1 MHQTEKAILT
11 AVQQANKILVITHI
25 GPDGDAL
32 GSITAV
38 GVALQQMGKSAI
50 LMCDN
55 HVPERFSYLPLAEK
69 IRPPSE
75 NRTTDYD
82 LLIVVDCGDET
93 RMGRAF
99 ETLPSTIPTVINIDH
114 HVTNTYFG
122 DIQLVV
128 PEAVSATEILY
139 DLFCSFG
146 LKISTDLAMCLL
158 TGVVTDTLG
167 FRTVGVKSKTL
178 RIASELV
185 EAGADLPLITM
196 QGLSRQ
202 PYSTAQMWKIGLNN
216 MRLEDGLI
224 WTKISHSQQ
233 QAISYTN
240 TSSGGLVNFLGNVSQ
255 AAISAVLQ
263 EMEDGTI
270 RVGFRC
276 DPPYSVSEL
285 ALNLGGG
292 GHPLAAGCSLD
303 GPLDKAEALVV
314 AMSKEAIQ
322 QQQRPNGSDH

>member
-32 GSITAV
+32 GSLTAV
-38 GVALQQMGKSAI
+38 GVALRQMGKSAT

-55 HVPERFSYLPLAEK
+55 PIPERFRYLPLADQV
-69 IRPPSE
+69 RPPSE
-75 NRTTDYD
+75 NRSTKYD
-82 LLIVVDCGDET
+82 LLIAVDCGDET
-93 RMGRAF
+93 RMGQSFA
-99 ETLPSTIPTVINIDH
+99 TLPCTVPTVINIDH

-139 DLFCSFG
+139 DLFCDMG
-146 LKISTDLAMCLL
+146 LTITTDLAMCLL

-167 FRTVGVKSKTL
+167 FRTVGVKAKTL
-178 RIASELV
+178 RIASELI

-196 QGLSRQ
+196 QGLSRK
-202 PYSTAQMWKIGLNN
+202 PYSTALLWKIGLNN

-224 WTKISHSQQ
+224 WTKVSYAQRK
-233 QAISYTN
+233 AIGYANS
-240 TSSGGLVNFLGNVSQ
+240 SSGGLVNFLGNVSQ
-255 AAISAVLQ
+255 AAMSAVLL
-263 EMEDGTI
+263 EMEDGKVQ
-270 RVGFRC
+270 VGFRC

-314 AMSKEAIQ
+314 SMSKEAIQ
-322 QQQRPNGSDH
+322 QQQAANGIDH

>member
-1 MHQTEKAILT
+1 MHPTEKAIFT
-11 AVQQANKILVITHI
+11 AVQQADKILVITHV

-38 GVALQQMGKSAI
+38 GVALRQMGKPAT
-50 LMCDN
+50 LLCDDP
-55 HVPERFSYLPLAEK
+55 VPERFSYLPLADQIQPPNEH
-69 IRPPSE
+69 RPT
-75 NRTTDYD
+75 RYD
-82 LLIVVDCGDET
+82 LLIAVDCGDET
-93 RMGRAF
+93 RMGQSFAS
-99 ETLPSTIPTVINIDH
+99 LPGPVPTVINIDH

-122 DIQLVV
+122 DIQHVV

-139 DLFCSFG
+139 DLFCNMG
-146 LKISTDLAMCLL
+146 LTISTDLAMCLL

-167 FRTVGVKSKTL
+167 FRTVGVKAKTL

-185 EAGADLPLITM
+185 DAGADLPLITM

-202 PYSTAQMWKIGLNN
+202 PYSTAQLWQIGLNN

-224 WTKISHSQQ
+224 WTKINNTQRE
-233 QAISYTN
+233 AIGYHN
-240 TSSGGLVNFLGNVSQ
+240 TSTGGLVNFLGNVNQ
-255 AAISAVLQ
+255 AAVSAVLL
-263 EMEDGTI
+263 EMGDGTV

-276 DPPYSVSEL
+276 NPPYSVSEL

-314 AMSKEAIQ
+314 AMAKETIRQ
-322 QQQRPNGSDH
+322 QQVSFAQD

>member
-1 MHQTEKAILT
+1 LHQTDKAILT
-11 AVQQANKILVITHI
+11 AVQQAENILVITHV

-32 GSITAV
+32 GSITAM
-38 GVALQQMGKSAI
+38 GVALRQLGKKAT
-50 LMCDN
+50 LLCDN
-55 HVPERFSYLPLAEK
+55 RVPERFSYLPLANQIQPPNEH
-69 IRPPSE
+69 RPT
-75 NRTTDYD
+75 NYD
-82 LLIVVDCGDET
+82 LLIAVDCGDET
-93 RMGRAF
+93 RMGQSFA
-99 ETLPSTIPTVINIDH
+99 TLPNPVATTINIDH

-139 DLFCSFG
+139 DLFRNIG
-146 LKISTDLAMCLL
+146 VTITTDLAMCLL

-167 FRTVGVKSKTL
+167 FRTVGVKAKTL

-196 QGLSRQ
+196 QGLSRK
-202 PYSTAQMWKIGLNN
+202 PYSTAQLWQIGLNN

-224 WTKISHSQQ
+224 WTKINNVQRE
-233 QAISYTN
+233 AIGYN
-240 TSSGGLVNFLGNVSQ
+240 NSSTGGLVNFLGNVNQ
-255 AAISAVLQ
+255 AAISAVLL
-263 EMEDGTI
+263 EMDDGTV

-314 AMSKEAIQ
+314 AMGKETIRQ
-322 QQQRPNGSDH
+322 QKASFQQN

>member
-1 MHQTEKAILT
+1 MHQTDKAILT
-11 AVQQANKILVITHI
+11 AVQQAENILVITHV

-32 GSITAV
+32 GSITAM
-38 GVALQQMGKSAI
+38 GVALRQLGKKAT
-50 LMCDN
+50 LLCDDR
-55 HVPERFSYLPLAEK
+55 VPERFSYLPLANQVQ
-69 IRPPSE
+69 PPNE
-75 NRTTDYD
+75 HRLANYD
-82 LLIVVDCGDET
+82 LLIAVDCGDET
-93 RMGRAF
+93 RMGQSFA
-99 ETLPSTIPTVINIDH
+99 TLPAPIPTTINIDH

-122 DIQLVV
+122 DIQLIV

-139 DLFCSFG
+139 DLFR
-146 LKISTDLAMCLL
+146 KIGVSITTDLAMCLL

-167 FRTVGVKSKTL
+167 FRTVGVTSKTL

-202 PYSTAQMWKIGLNN
+202 PYSTAQLWQLGLNN

-224 WTKISHSQQ
+224 WTTINNAQRE
-233 QAISYTN
+233 AIGYN
-240 TSSGGLVNFLGNVSQ
+240 NSSTGGLVNFLGNVNQ
-255 AAISAVLQ
+255 AAISAVLL
-263 EMEDGTI
+263 EMDDGTV

-314 AMSKEAIQ
+314 AMGKETIRQ
-322 QQQRPNGSDH
+322 QKASFPRN

>member
-1 MHQTEKAILT
+1 M
-11 AVQQANKILVITHI
+11 VITHI

-32 GSITAV
+32 GSLTAV
-38 GVALQQMGKSAI
+38 GVALQQMGKQAS
-50 LMCDN
+50 LLCDDP
-55 HVPERFSYLPLAEK
+55 VPERFRYLPLANQ
-69 IRPPSE
+69 IQPPNES
-75 NRTTDYD
+75 RTDDYD
-82 LLIVVDCGDET
+82 LLIAVDCGDET
-93 RMGRAF
+93 RMGQSFAS
-99 ETLPSTIPTVINIDH
+99 LPNNHVPTVINIDH

-122 DIQLVV
+122 DIQHVV

-139 DLFCSFG
+139 DLFRQMG
-146 LKISTDLAMCLL
+146 LNITTDLAMCLL

-167 FRTVGVKSKTL
+167 FRTVGVTAKTL

-202 PYSTAQMWKIGLNN
+202 PYSTAQLWQMGLNN
-216 MRLEDGLI
+216 MRLEEGLI
-224 WTKISHSQQ
+224 WTTINNNQRE
-233 QAISYTN
+233 AIGYNN
-240 TSSGGLVNFLGNVSQ
+240 TSTGGLVNFLGNVNQ
-255 AAISAVLQ
+255 AAISAVLL
-263 EMEDGTI
+263 EMSDGTV

-276 DPPYSVSEL
+276 NPPYSVSEL

-314 AMSKEAIQ
+314 AMSKETIRQ
-322 QQQRPNGSDH
+322 QQASFVQD

>member
-1 MHQTEKAILT
+1 MHPTEEAIFT

-32 GSITAV
+32 GSLTAV
-38 GVALQQMGKSAI
+38 GVALQQMGKTAT

-55 HVPERFSYLPLAEK
+55 QVPERFRYLPLAEK
-69 IRPPSE
+69 VRPPSE
-75 NRTTDYD
+75 NRTAKYD
-82 LLIVVDCGDET
+82 LLIAVDCGDET
-93 RMGRAF
+93 RMGQAF
-99 ETLPSTIPTVINIDH
+99 ATLPNAIPTVINIDH

-122 DIQLVV
+122 DIQHVV

-139 DLFCSFG
+139 DLFCSMG
-146 LKISTDLAMCLL
+146 LSITSDLAMCLL

-167 FRTVGVKSKTL
+167 FRTVGVKAKTL

-185 EAGADLPLITM
+185 DAGADLPLITM
-196 QGLSRQ
+196 QGLSRK

-224 WTKISHSQQ
+224 WTKISHAQR
-233 QAISYTN
+233 QAIGYTN

-255 AAISAVLQ
+255 AAMSAVLL
-263 EMEDGTI
+263 EMEDGTV

-292 GHPLAAGCSLD
+292 GHPLAAGCALD

-314 AMSKEAIQ
+314 AMCKEAIQ
-322 QQQRPNGSDH
+322 QQQATNGINR

>member
-1 MHQTEKAILT
+1 MDRLCVDDGLPAGSGFC
-11 AVQQANKILVITHI
+11 AV
-25 GPDGDAL
+25 
-32 GSITAV
+32 
-38 GVALQQMGKSAI
+38 
-50 LMCDN
+50 
-55 HVPERFSYLPLAEK
+55 
-69 IRPPSE
+69 
-75 NRTTDYD
+75 
-82 LLIVVDCGDET
+82 
-93 RMGRAF
+93 
-99 ETLPSTIPTVINIDH
+99 DH
-114 HVTNTYFG
+114 HQPEPTG
-122 DIQLVV
+122 DGPPPVV

-167 FRTVGVKSKTL
+167 FRTIGVKSKTL

>member
-1 MHQTEKAILT
+1 MHQIEKAIFT

-32 GSITAV
+32 GSLTAV
-38 GVALQQMGKSAI
+38 GVALQQLGKQTV
-50 LMCDN
+50 LMCDDP
-55 HVPERFSYLPLAEK
+55 VSERFSYLPLSEQV
-69 IRPPSE
+69 RPPEDS
-75 NRTTDYD
+75 RPTDYD
-82 LLIVVDCGDET
+82 LLIAVDCGDET
-93 RMGRAF
+93 RMGQSFA
-99 ETLPSTIPTVINIDH
+99 TLHEPIPFVINIDH

-139 DLFCSFG
+139 DLFCSMG
-146 LKISTDLAMCLL
+146 LTITTDLAMCLL

-167 FRTVGVKSKTL
+167 FRTVGVKAKTL

-196 QGLSRQ
+196 QGLSRK
-202 PYSTAQMWKIGLNN
+202 PYATAQLWRIGLEN

-224 WTKISHSQQ
+224 WTKISS
-233 QAISYTN
+233 AKRKEIGYN
-240 TSSGGLVNFLGNVSQ
+240 APSSGGLVNFLGNVNQ
-255 AAISAVLQ
+255 AAISAVLL
-263 EMEDGTI
+263 EMDDGTV

-276 DPPYSVSEL
+276 NPPYSVSEL

-303 GPLDKAEALVV
+303 GPLDKAEALLV
-314 AMSKEAIQ
+314 AMSKDTIR
-322 QQQRPNGSDH
+322 QQRANLSESH

>member
-1 MHQTEKAILT
+1 MHQTEEAILT
-11 AVQQANKILVITHI
+11 AVQQAEKILVITHV

-38 GVALQQMGKSAI
+38 GVALRQMGKQAT
-50 LMCDN
+50 LLCDDP
-55 HVPERFSYLPLAEK
+55 VPERFRYLPFAHQVQPPNEH
-69 IRPPSE
+69 RPD
-75 NRTTDYD
+75 TYD
-82 LLIVVDCGDET
+82 LLIAVDCGDET
-93 RMGRAF
+93 RMGQSFA
-99 ETLPSTIPTVINIDH
+99 TLPTEIPTTINIDH

-122 DIQLVV
+122 DIQLIV

-139 DLFCSFG
+139 DLFCSIG
-146 LKISTDLAMCLL
+146 ITITTDLAMCLL

-167 FRTVGVKSKTL
+167 FRTVGVTAKTL

-202 PYSTAQMWKIGLNN
+202 PYSTAQLWQLGLNN

-224 WTKISHSQQ
+224 WTKINNAQRE
-233 QAISYTN
+233 AIGYTN
-240 TSSGGLVNFLGNVSQ
+240 TSTGGLVNFLGNVNQ
-255 AAISAVLQ
+255 AAISAVLL
-263 EMEDGTI
+263 EMGDGTV

-276 DPPYSVSEL
+276 NPPYSVSEL

-314 AMSKEAIQ
+314 AMGKETIR
-322 QQQRPNGSDH
+322 QQRSTFRSD